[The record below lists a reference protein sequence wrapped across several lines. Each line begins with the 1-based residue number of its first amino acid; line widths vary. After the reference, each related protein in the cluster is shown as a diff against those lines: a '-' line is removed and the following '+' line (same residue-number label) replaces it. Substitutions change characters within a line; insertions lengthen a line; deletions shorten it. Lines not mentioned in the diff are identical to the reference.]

1 MQLQHD
7 EPTRVSTW
15 RAPTSLLS
23 LSLCPSLVAV
33 VLVLRCCCVIVV
45 VGADFL
51 ALAVSLALTD
61 WLVAHSTEKRLRIEN
76 SQHTKKNAGSRTHEY
91 NEIQH
96 VAHMCVIYENRTR
109 RKNVASWFFN
119 TSAQLAASKTHN
131 CNTNEASR
139 GRRSRRRHN
148 TQFEI
153 SLSLLLFPSLSLN
166 SAKSST
172 RMACKFFCSFCYCC
186 CICCWLS
193 FNCTWV
199 LVGQFKFVFAS
210 F

>member
-1 MQLQHD
+1 MYVIYICILDALTRSLSLCNCNTTNPQECQHD
-7 EPTRVSTW
+7 VLRL
-15 RAPTSLLS
+15 RCS

-45 VGADFL
+45 VVVGADFL

-61 WLVAHSTEKRLRIEN
+61 CLVAHSTEKRLRSEN

-91 NEIQH
+91 
-96 VAHMCVIYENRTR
+96 VAHLCVCVCVWYTKTEREE
-109 RKNVASWFFN
+109 KNVASWFFN
-119 TSAQLAASKTHN
+119 TSAQLAPSKTHN

-153 SLSLLLFPSLSLN
+153 
-166 SAKSST
+166 
-172 RMACKFFCSFCYCC
+172 
-186 CICCWLS
+186 
-193 FNCTWV
+193 
-199 LVGQFKFVFAS
+199 
-210 F
+210 

>member
-1 MQLQHD
+1 MYVIYIYWTHLPALSLSMQLQHD

-45 VGADFL
+45 VVVVGADFL

-61 WLVAHSTEKRLRIEN
+61 CLVAHSTEKRLRSEN
-76 SQHTKKNAGSRTHEY
+76 SQHTKKKNAGSRTHEY
-91 NEIQH
+91 
-96 VAHMCVIYENRTR
+96 VAHLCVCVCVWYTKTEREE
-109 RKNVASWFFN
+109 KNVASWFFN
-119 TSAQLAASKTHN
+119 TSAQLAPSKTHN

-153 SLSLLLFPSLSLN
+153 
-166 SAKSST
+166 
-172 RMACKFFCSFCYCC
+172 
-186 CICCWLS
+186 
-193 FNCTWV
+193 
-199 LVGQFKFVFAS
+199 
-210 F
+210 

>member
-1 MQLQHD
+1 MYMYTIYIGRTYPLSLSMQLQHD

-45 VGADFL
+45 VVVGADFL

-61 WLVAHSTEKRLRIEN
+61 CLVAHSTEKRLRSEN
-76 SQHTKKNAGSRTHEY
+76 SQHTKKKRRLTYSRIRRTL
-91 NEIQH
+91 
-96 VAHMCVIYENRTR
+96 VRACVCVWYTKTEREE
-109 RKNVASWFFN
+109 KNVASWFFN
-119 TSAQLAASKTHN
+119 TSAQLAPSKTHK

-153 SLSLLLFPSLSLN
+153 
-166 SAKSST
+166 
-172 RMACKFFCSFCYCC
+172 
-186 CICCWLS
+186 
-193 FNCTWV
+193 
-199 LVGQFKFVFAS
+199 
-210 F
+210 